1 MTNQCC
7 KHFRF
12 SQPTTNMALISALT
26 RSLTN
31 IKPSSALSSGLRPR
45 GLARGH
51 QVRGVTVSRLPVH
64 HLDMGT
70 DRSLAYKTLPGNRQ
84 PTVVMVPGLHPYT
97 HMDGDKTG
105 CMLRCG

>member
-1 MTNQCC
+1 MLQTFQIQSAIN
-7 KHFRF
+7 R
-12 SQPTTNMALISALT
+12 MALISALT

-31 IKPSSALSSGLRPR
+31 IKPSSALSSGLRPG

-64 HLDMGT
+64 HLDMGP